1 MSAEAFEAIQQES
14 PPSLIVSVI
23 LEHFGL
29 SLMNKSVVE
38 VVYFSTEM
46 FKLEY
51 ITSDISQTIN
61 LSIGHIQLDNQLP
74 EATFQVV
81 LQPSP
86 LPNRRTGPPL
96 PSVQGSVVLL
106 NDSSES
112 KFGISTIHN
121 LCILAHGVTFVKY
134 ASILLQ
140 SLTIMLDED
149 FLMEIIDM
157 TKLKGVWD
165 SAEEE

>member
-1 MSAEAFEAIQQES
+1 MSQDAFETIQQES

-29 SLMNKSVVE
+29 SLMNKSAVE
-38 VVYFSTEM
+38 VIYFSTEM

-51 ITSDISQTIN
+51 STSNISQTIN

-96 PSVQGSVVLL
+96 PAVQASLVLL
-106 NDSSES
+106 NDSCEWSLGGS
-112 KFGISTIHN
+112 GI
-121 LCILAHGVTFVKY
+121 
-134 ASILLQ
+134 
-140 SLTIMLDED
+140 D
-149 FLMEIIDM
+149 
-157 TKLKGVWD
+157 
-165 SAEEE
+165 